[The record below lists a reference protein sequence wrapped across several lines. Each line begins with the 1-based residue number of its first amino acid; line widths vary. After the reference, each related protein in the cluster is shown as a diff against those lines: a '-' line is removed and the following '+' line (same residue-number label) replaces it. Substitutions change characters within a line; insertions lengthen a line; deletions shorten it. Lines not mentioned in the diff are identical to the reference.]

1 MTKRIL
7 IVRLSAVGDTIL
19 SLPILCAL
27 RKEYPDAR
35 IGWVVGSGSADMVR
49 GHDALDDLFVLTK
62 NDLKSVKTYWA
73 FLKQVRRWQPTTL
86 IDVQGLTKS
95 ALIGWYSG
103 ATRRIGLVKS
113 EFEGRE
119 LSTWLNN
126 TLVTPTSEH
135 VVERGLELLK
145 PLGIENPEIEYR
157 VPVSIAANQCVNEQI
172 RALTGQSGEPS
183 PFAILNVGAG
193 WVSKIWPVDRYAAV
207 AKHLMNRWNLRT
219 MIAWGGAEERSLAEQ
234 VSILSGGAAIELPA
248 TSLLE
253 LAEWIRRSVL
263 FVGSDTGPM
272 HLSVAIDIP
281 TVSLIGPMPIARVG
295 HFSQKHI
302 AIQRD
307 SLTEKERAHRKTDT
321 RPMLSI
327 QASDVIEACDEIL
340 TRRGFSA
347 VSSNRSDAVS
357 SSRSD
362 AVPSNRSGALPLPL
376 ANPDQRNSSWE
387 YSTK

>member
-1 MTKRIL
+1 MTQRIL

-19 SLPILCAL
+19 SLPVLCAL
-27 RKEYPDAR
+27 RKEYPNSR
-35 IGWVVGSGSADMVR
+35 IGWVVGSGAADIVR

-62 NDLKSVKTYWA
+62 NDLKSVKAYWA
-73 FLKQVRRWQPTTL
+73 FLKRIREWQPTTL

-126 TLVTPTSEH
+126 TLVSPTSEH
-135 VVERGLELLK
+135 VVQRGLALLK

-157 VPVSIAANQCVNEQI
+157 VPVSPAANQRVNEQV
-172 RALTGQSGEPS
+172 RDLAGPNGELG
-183 PFAILNVGAG
+183 PFAIINVGAG
-193 WVSKIWPVDRYAAV
+193 WVSKIWPAERYATV
-207 AKHLMNRWNLRT
+207 AKHLKDRWNLRT
-219 MIAWGGAEERSLAEQ
+219 MIAWGGSEERSLAEQ

-272 HLSVAIDIP
+272 HLSVAVDIP
-281 TVSLIGPMPIARVG
+281 TVSLIGPMPIGRVG
-295 HFSQKHI
+295 HFSEKHI
-302 AIQRD
+302 AIQRE
-307 SLTEKERAHRKTDT
+307 SLTEKERDRRKTDT
-321 RPMLSI
+321 KPMLSI

-347 VSSNRSDAVS
+347 APSIRNGAV
-357 SSRSD
+357 
-362 AVPSNRSGALPLPL
+362 PLPL
-376 ANPDQRNSSWE
+376 ATADQRNSSWE

>member
-1 MTKRIL
+1 MTQRIL

-19 SLPILCAL
+19 SLPVLCAL
-27 RKEYPDAR
+27 RKEYPNSR
-35 IGWVVGSGSADMVR
+35 IGWVVGSGAADIIR

-62 NDLKSVKTYWA
+62 NELKSVKAYWA
-73 FLKQVRRWQPTTL
+73 FLKRIREWQPTTV
-86 IDVQGLTKS
+86 IDAQGLTKS

-126 TLVTPTSEH
+126 TLVSPTSEH
-135 VVERGLELLK
+135 VVQRGLALLK

-157 VPVSIAANQCVNEQI
+157 VPVSPAANQRVNEQV
-172 RALTGQSGEPS
+172 RDLAGPNGELG
-183 PFAILNVGAG
+183 PFAIINVGAG
-193 WVSKIWPVDRYAAV
+193 WVSKIWPAERYAAV
-207 AKHLMNRWNLRT
+207 AKHLKDRWNLRT
-219 MIAWGGAEERSLAEQ
+219 MIAWGGSEERSLAEQ

-272 HLSVAIDIP
+272 HLSVAVDIP
-281 TVSLIGPMPIARVG
+281 TVSLIGPMPIGRVG
-295 HFSQKHI
+295 HFSEKHI
-302 AIQRD
+302 AIQRE
-307 SLTEKERAHRKTDT
+307 SLTEKERNRRKTDT
-321 RPMLSI
+321 KPMLSI

-347 VSSNRSDAVS
+347 A
-357 SSRSD
+357 
-362 AVPSNRSGALPLPL
+362 PSIRSGAVPLPL
-376 ANPDQRNSSWE
+376 AIADQRNSSWE

>member
-1 MTKRIL
+1 MTQRIL

-19 SLPILCAL
+19 SLPVLCAL
-27 RKEYPDAR
+27 RKEYPNSR
-35 IGWVVGSGSADMVR
+35 IGWVVGSGAADIVR

-62 NDLKSVKTYWA
+62 NELKSVKAYWA
-73 FLKQVRRWQPTTL
+73 FLKRIREWQPTTV
-86 IDVQGLTKS
+86 IDAQGLTKS

-126 TLVTPTSEH
+126 TLVSPTSEH
-135 VVERGLELLK
+135 VVQRGLALLK

-157 VPVSIAANQCVNEQI
+157 VPVSPAANQRVNEQV
-172 RALTGQSGEPS
+172 RELVGPEAELG
-183 PFAILNVGAG
+183 PFAIINVGAG
-193 WVSKIWPVDRYAAV
+193 WVSKIWPAERYAAV
-207 AKHLMNRWNLRT
+207 AKHLKDRWNLRT
-219 MIAWGGAEERSLAEQ
+219 MIAWGGSEERSLAEQ

-272 HLSVAIDIP
+272 HLSVAVDIP
-281 TVSLIGPMPIARVG
+281 TVSLIGPMPIGRVG
-295 HFSQKHI
+295 HFSEKHI
-302 AIQRD
+302 AIQRE
-307 SLTEKERAHRKTDT
+307 SLTEKERDRRKTDT
-321 RPMLSI
+321 KPMLSI

-347 VSSNRSDAVS
+347 APSIRNGAV
-357 SSRSD
+357 
-362 AVPSNRSGALPLPL
+362 PLPL
-376 ANPDQRNSSWE
+376 AIADQRNSSWE

>member
-1 MTKRIL
+1 MTQRIL

-19 SLPILCAL
+19 SLPVLCAL
-27 RKEYPDAR
+27 RKEYPNSR
-35 IGWVVGSGSADMVR
+35 IGWVVGSGAADIVR

-62 NDLKSVKTYWA
+62 NDLKTVKAYWA
-73 FLKQVRRWQPTTL
+73 FLKRIREWQPTTL

-135 VVERGLELLK
+135 VVQRGLALLK

-157 VPVSIAANQCVNEQI
+157 VPVSPAANQRVNEQV
-172 RALTGQSGEPS
+172 RELAGPNVELG
-183 PFAILNVGAG
+183 PFAIINVGAG
-193 WVSKIWPVDRYAAV
+193 WVSKIWPAERYAAV
-207 AKHLMNRWNLRT
+207 ARHLKDRWNLRT
-219 MIAWGGAEERSLAEQ
+219 MIAWGGSEERSLAEQ
-234 VSILSGGAAIELPA
+234 VSILSGGAAIEMPA

-281 TVSLIGPMPIARVG
+281 TVSLIGPMPIGRVG
-295 HFSQKHI
+295 HFSEKHI
-302 AIQRD
+302 AIQRE
-307 SLTEKERAHRKTDT
+307 SLTEKERNRRKTDT

-347 VSSNRSDAVS
+347 APSIRNGAV
-357 SSRSD
+357 
-362 AVPSNRSGALPLPL
+362 PLPL
-376 ANPDQRNSSWE
+376 AIADQRNSSWE

>member
-1 MTKRIL
+1 MTQRIL

-19 SLPILCAL
+19 SLPVLCAL
-27 RKEYPDAR
+27 RKEYPNSR
-35 IGWVVGSGSADMVR
+35 IGWVVGSGAADIVR

-62 NDLKSVKTYWA
+62 NELKSVKAYWV
-73 FLKQVRRWQPTTL
+73 FLKRIREWQPTTV
-86 IDVQGLTKS
+86 IDAQGLTKS

-126 TLVTPTSEH
+126 TLVSPTSEH
-135 VVERGLELLK
+135 VVQRGLALLK
-145 PLGIENPEIEYR
+145 PLGIENPEIEFR
-157 VPVSIAANQCVNEQI
+157 VPVSPAANQRVNEQV
-172 RALTGQSGEPS
+172 RELAGPNVELG
-183 PFAILNVGAG
+183 PFAIINVGAG
-193 WVSKIWPVDRYAAV
+193 WVSKIWPAERYAAV
-207 AKHLMNRWNLRT
+207 AKHLKDRWNLRT
-219 MIAWGGAEERSLAEQ
+219 MIAWGGSEERSLAEQ

-272 HLSVAIDIP
+272 HLSVAVDIP
-281 TVSLIGPMPIARVG
+281 TVSLIGPMPIGRVG
-295 HFSQKHI
+295 HFSEKHI
-302 AIQRD
+302 AIQRE
-307 SLTEKERAHRKTDT
+307 SLTEKERDRRKTDT
-321 RPMLSI
+321 KPMLSI

-347 VSSNRSDAVS
+347 APSIRNGAV
-357 SSRSD
+357 
-362 AVPSNRSGALPLPL
+362 PLPL
-376 ANPDQRNSSWE
+376 AIADQRNSSWE

>member
-1 MTKRIL
+1 MTQRIL

-19 SLPILCAL
+19 SLPVLCAL
-27 RKEYPDAR
+27 RKEYPNSR
-35 IGWVVGSGSADMVR
+35 IGWVVGSGAADIVR

-62 NDLKSVKTYWA
+62 NDLKSVKAYWA
-73 FLKQVRRWQPTTL
+73 FLKRIREWQPTTV
-86 IDVQGLTKS
+86 IDAQGLTKS

-126 TLVTPTSEH
+126 TLVSPTSEH
-135 VVERGLELLK
+135 VVQRGLALLK

-157 VPVSIAANQCVNEQI
+157 VPVSPAANQRVNEQV
-172 RALTGQSGEPS
+172 RDLAGPNGELG
-183 PFAILNVGAG
+183 PFAIINVGAG
-193 WVSKIWPVDRYAAV
+193 WVSKIWPAERYAAV
-207 AKHLMNRWNLRT
+207 AKHLKDRWNLRT
-219 MIAWGGAEERSLAEQ
+219 MIAWGGSEERSLAEQ

-272 HLSVAIDIP
+272 HLSVAVDIP
-281 TVSLIGPMPIARVG
+281 TVSLIGPMPIGRVG
-295 HFSQKHI
+295 HFSEKHI
-302 AIQRD
+302 AIQRE
-307 SLTEKERAHRKTDT
+307 SLTEKERNRRKTET
-321 RPMLSI
+321 KPMLSI

-347 VSSNRSDAVS
+347 A
-357 SSRSD
+357 
-362 AVPSNRSGALPLPL
+362 PSIRSGAVPLPL
-376 ANPDQRNSSWE
+376 AIADQRNSSWE

>member
-1 MTKRIL
+1 MTQRIL

-19 SLPILCAL
+19 SLPVLCAL
-27 RKEYPDAR
+27 RKEYPNSR
-35 IGWVVGSGSADMVR
+35 IGWVVGSGAADIVR

-62 NDLKSVKTYWA
+62 NELKSVKAYWA
-73 FLKQVRRWQPTTL
+73 FLKRIREWQPTTV
-86 IDVQGLTKS
+86 IDAQGLTKS

-126 TLVTPTSEH
+126 TLVSPTSEH
-135 VVERGLELLK
+135 VVQRGLALLK

-157 VPVSIAANQCVNEQI
+157 VPVSPAANQRVNEQV
-172 RALTGQSGEPS
+172 RELAGPNVELG
-183 PFAILNVGAG
+183 PFAIINVGAG
-193 WVSKIWPVDRYAAV
+193 WVSKIWPAERYAAV
-207 AKHLMNRWNLRT
+207 AKHLKDRWNLRT
-219 MIAWGGAEERSLAEQ
+219 MIAWGGSEERSLAEQ

-281 TVSLIGPMPIARVG
+281 TVSLIGPMPIGRVG
-295 HFSQKHI
+295 HFSEKHI
-302 AIQRD
+302 AIQRE
-307 SLTEKERAHRKTDT
+307 SLTEKERNRRKTDT
-321 RPMLSI
+321 KPMLSI

-347 VSSNRSDAVS
+347 A
-357 SSRSD
+357 
-362 AVPSNRSGALPLPL
+362 PSIRSGAVPLPL
-376 ANPDQRNSSWE
+376 AIADQRNSSWE

>member
-1 MTKRIL
+1 MTQRIL

-19 SLPILCAL
+19 SLPVLCAL
-27 RKEYPDAR
+27 RKEYPNSR
-35 IGWVVGSGSADMVR
+35 IGWVVGSGAADIVR

-62 NDLKSVKTYWA
+62 NDLKSVKAYWA
-73 FLKQVRRWQPTTL
+73 FLKRIREWQPTTL

-135 VVERGLELLK
+135 VVQRGLALLK

-157 VPVSIAANQCVNEQI
+157 VPVSPAANQRVNEQV
-172 RALTGQSGEPS
+172 RELAGPNVELG
-183 PFAILNVGAG
+183 PFAIINVGAG
-193 WVSKIWPVDRYAAV
+193 WVSKIWPAERYAAV
-207 AKHLMNRWNLRT
+207 AKHLKDRWNLRT
-219 MIAWGGAEERSLAEQ
+219 MIAWGGSEERSLAEQ
-234 VSILSGGAAIELPA
+234 VSILSGGAAIELPT

-281 TVSLIGPMPIARVG
+281 TVSLIGPMPIGRVG
-295 HFSQKHI
+295 HFSEKHI
-302 AIQRD
+302 AIQRE
-307 SLTEKERAHRKTDT
+307 SLTEKERSRRKTDT

-327 QASDVIEACDEIL
+327 QASDVIEACDELL
-340 TRRGFSA
+340 THRGFSA
-347 VSSNRSDAVS
+347 APSIRNGAV
-357 SSRSD
+357 
-362 AVPSNRSGALPLPL
+362 PLPL
-376 ANPDQRNSSWE
+376 ATADQRNSSWE

>member
-1 MTKRIL
+1 MTQRIL

-19 SLPILCAL
+19 SLPVLCAL
-27 RKEYPDAR
+27 RKEYPNSR
-35 IGWVVGSGSADMVR
+35 IGWVVGSGAADIVR

-62 NDLKSVKTYWA
+62 NELKSVKAYWV
-73 FLKQVRRWQPTTL
+73 FLKRIREWQPTTV
-86 IDVQGLTKS
+86 IDAQGLTKS

-126 TLVTPTSEH
+126 TLVSPTSEH
-135 VVERGLELLK
+135 VVERGLALLK

-157 VPVSIAANQCVNEQI
+157 VPVSPAANQRVNEQV
-172 RALTGQSGEPS
+172 RELAGPNVELG
-183 PFAILNVGAG
+183 PFAIINVGAG
-193 WVSKIWPVDRYAAV
+193 WVSKIWPAERYAAV
-207 AKHLMNRWNLRT
+207 AKHLKDRWNLRT
-219 MIAWGGAEERSLAEQ
+219 MIAWGGSEERSLAEQ

-272 HLSVAIDIP
+272 HLSVAVDIP
-281 TVSLIGPMPIARVG
+281 TVSLIGPMPIGRVG
-295 HFSQKHI
+295 HFSEKHI
-302 AIQRD
+302 AIQRE
-307 SLTEKERAHRKTDT
+307 SLTEKERDRRKTDT
-321 RPMLSI
+321 KPMLSI

-347 VSSNRSDAVS
+347 APSIRNGAV
-357 SSRSD
+357 
-362 AVPSNRSGALPLPL
+362 PLPL
-376 ANPDQRNSSWE
+376 AIADQRNSSWE

>member
-1 MTKRIL
+1 MTQRIL

-19 SLPILCAL
+19 SLPVLCAL
-27 RKEYPDAR
+27 RKEYPNSR
-35 IGWVVGSGSADMVR
+35 IGWVVGSGAADIVR

-62 NDLKSVKTYWA
+62 NDLKSVKAYWA
-73 FLKQVRRWQPTTL
+73 FLKRIREWQPTTL

-135 VVERGLELLK
+135 VVQRGLALLK

-157 VPVSIAANQCVNEQI
+157 VPVSPAANQRVNEQV
-172 RALTGQSGEPS
+172 RELAGPNVELG
-183 PFAILNVGAG
+183 PFAIINVGAG
-193 WVSKIWPVDRYAAV
+193 WVSKIWPAERYAAV
-207 AKHLMNRWNLRT
+207 AKHLKDRWNLRT
-219 MIAWGGAEERSLAEQ
+219 MIAWGGSEERSLAEQ

-281 TVSLIGPMPIARVG
+281 TVSLIGPMPIGRVG
-295 HFSQKHI
+295 HFSEKHI
-302 AIQRD
+302 AIQRE
-307 SLTEKERAHRKTDT
+307 SLTEKERNCRKTDT
-321 RPMLSI
+321 KPMLSI

-347 VSSNRSDAVS
+347 A
-357 SSRSD
+357 
-362 AVPSNRSGALPLPL
+362 PSIRSGAVPLPL
-376 ANPDQRNSSWE
+376 AIADQRNSSWE

>member
-1 MTKRIL
+1 MTQRIL

-19 SLPILCAL
+19 SLPVLCAL
-27 RKEYPDAR
+27 RKEYPNSR
-35 IGWVVGSGSADMVR
+35 IGWVVGSGAADIVR

-62 NDLKSVKTYWA
+62 NDLKSVKAYWA
-73 FLKQVRRWQPTTL
+73 FLKRIREWQPTTL

-135 VVERGLELLK
+135 VVQRGLALLK

-157 VPVSIAANQCVNEQI
+157 VPVSPAANQRVNEQV
-172 RALTGQSGEPS
+172 RELAGPEAELR
-183 PFAILNVGAG
+183 PFAIINVGAG
-193 WVSKIWPVDRYAAV
+193 WVSKIWPAERYAAV
-207 AKHLMNRWNLRT
+207 AKHLKDRWNLRT
-219 MIAWGGAEERSLAEQ
+219 MIAWGGSEERSLAEQ

-281 TVSLIGPMPIARVG
+281 TVSLIGPMPIGRVG
-295 HFSQKHI
+295 HFSEKHI
-302 AIQRD
+302 AIQRE
-307 SLTEKERAHRKTDT
+307 SLTEKERDRRKTET
-321 RPMLSI
+321 KPMLSI

-347 VSSNRSDAVS
+347 APSIRNGAV
-357 SSRSD
+357 
-362 AVPSNRSGALPLPL
+362 PLPL
-376 ANPDQRNSSWE
+376 AIADQRNSSWE

>member
-1 MTKRIL
+1 MTQRIL

-19 SLPILCAL
+19 SLPVLCAL
-27 RKEYPDAR
+27 RKEYPNSR
-35 IGWVVGSGSADMVR
+35 IGWVVGSGAADIVR

-62 NDLKSVKTYWA
+62 NELKSVKAYWA
-73 FLKQVRRWQPTTL
+73 FLKRIREWQPTTV
-86 IDVQGLTKS
+86 IDAQGLTKS

-126 TLVTPTSEH
+126 TLVSPTSEH
-135 VVERGLELLK
+135 VVERGLALLK

-157 VPVSIAANQCVNEQI
+157 VPVSPAANQRVNEQL
-172 RALTGQSGEPS
+172 RDLAGPNGELG
-183 PFAILNVGAG
+183 PFAIINVGAG
-193 WVSKIWPVDRYAAV
+193 WVSKIWPAERYAAV
-207 AKHLMNRWNLRT
+207 AKHLKDRWNLRT
-219 MIAWGGAEERSLAEQ
+219 MIAWGGSEERSLAEQ

-272 HLSVAIDIP
+272 HLSVAVDIP
-281 TVSLIGPMPIARVG
+281 TVSLIGPMPIGRVG
-295 HFSQKHI
+295 HFSEKHI
-302 AIQRD
+302 AIQRE
-307 SLTEKERAHRKTDT
+307 SLTEKERNRRKTDT
-321 RPMLSI
+321 KPMLSI

-347 VSSNRSDAVS
+347 APSIRNVAV
-357 SSRSD
+357 
-362 AVPSNRSGALPLPL
+362 PLPL
-376 ANPDQRNSSWE
+376 AIADQRNSSWE

>member
-1 MTKRIL
+1 MTQRIL

-19 SLPILCAL
+19 SLPVLCAL
-27 RKEYPDAR
+27 RKEYPNSR
-35 IGWVVGSGSADMVR
+35 IGWVVGSGAADIVR
-49 GHDALDDLFVLTK
+49 GHDALDDLFVLKK
-62 NDLKSVKTYWA
+62 NDLKSVKAYWA
-73 FLKQVRRWQPTTL
+73 FLKRIREWQPTTL

-135 VVERGLELLK
+135 VVQRGLALLK

-157 VPVSIAANQCVNEQI
+157 VPVSPAANQRVNEQV
-172 RALTGQSGEPS
+172 RELAGPNVELG
-183 PFAILNVGAG
+183 PFAIINVGAG
-193 WVSKIWPVDRYAAV
+193 WVSKIWPAERYAAV
-207 AKHLMNRWNLRT
+207 AKHLKDRWNLRT
-219 MIAWGGAEERSLAEQ
+219 MIAWGGSEERSLAEQ

-272 HLSVAIDIP
+272 HLSVAVDIP
-281 TVSLIGPMPIARVG
+281 TVSLIGPMPIGRVG
-295 HFSQKHI
+295 HFSEKHI
-302 AIQRD
+302 AIQRE
-307 SLTEKERAHRKTDT
+307 SLTEKERNRRKTET
-321 RPMLSI
+321 KPMLSI

-347 VSSNRSDAVS
+347 A
-357 SSRSD
+357 
-362 AVPSNRSGALPLPL
+362 PSIRSGAVPLPL
-376 ANPDQRNSSWE
+376 AIADQRNSSWE

>member
-1 MTKRIL
+1 MTQRIL

-19 SLPILCAL
+19 SLPVLCAL
-27 RKEYPDAR
+27 RKEYPNSR
-35 IGWVVGSGSADMVR
+35 IGWVVGSGAADIVR

-62 NDLKSVKTYWA
+62 NELKSVKAYWA
-73 FLKQVRRWQPTTL
+73 FLKRIREWQPTTL

-126 TLVTPTSEH
+126 TLVSPTSEH
-135 VVERGLELLK
+135 VVQRGLALLK

-157 VPVSIAANQCVNEQI
+157 VPVSPAANQRVNEQV
-172 RALTGQSGEPS
+172 RELAGPNVELG
-183 PFAILNVGAG
+183 PFAIINVGAG
-193 WVSKIWPVDRYAAV
+193 WVSKIWHAERYAAV
-207 AKHLMNRWNLRT
+207 AKHLKDRWNLRT
-219 MIAWGGAEERSLAEQ
+219 MIAWGGSEERSLAEQ

-272 HLSVAIDIP
+272 HLSVAVDIP
-281 TVSLIGPMPIARVG
+281 TVSLIGPMPIGRVG
-295 HFSQKHI
+295 HFSEKHI
-302 AIQRD
+302 AIQRE
-307 SLTEKERAHRKTDT
+307 SLTEKERNRRKTDT
-321 RPMLSI
+321 KPMLSI

-347 VSSNRSDAVS
+347 A
-357 SSRSD
+357 
-362 AVPSNRSGALPLPL
+362 PSIRSGAVPLPL
-376 ANPDQRNSSWE
+376 AIADQRNSSWE

>member
-1 MTKRIL
+1 MTQRIL

-19 SLPILCAL
+19 SLPVLCAL
-27 RKEYPDAR
+27 RKEYPNSR
-35 IGWVVGSGSADMVR
+35 IGWVVGSGAADIVR

-62 NDLKSVKTYWA
+62 NDLKSVKAYWA
-73 FLKQVRRWQPTTL
+73 FLKRIREWQPTTL

-135 VVERGLELLK
+135 VVQRGLALLK

-157 VPVSIAANQCVNEQI
+157 VPVSPAANQRVNEQV
-172 RALTGQSGEPS
+172 RELAGPNVELG
-183 PFAILNVGAG
+183 PFAIINVGAG
-193 WVSKIWPVDRYAAV
+193 WVSKIWPVERYAAV
-207 AKHLMNRWNLRT
+207 AKHLKDRWNLRT
-219 MIAWGGAEERSLAEQ
+219 MIAWGGSEERSLAEQ
-234 VSILSGGAAIELPA
+234 VSILSGGAAIEMPA

-281 TVSLIGPMPIARVG
+281 TVSLIGPMPIGRVG
-295 HFSQKHI
+295 HFSEKHI
-302 AIQRD
+302 AIQRE
-307 SLTEKERAHRKTDT
+307 SLTEKERSRRKTDT

-347 VSSNRSDAVS
+347 APSIRNGAV
-357 SSRSD
+357 
-362 AVPSNRSGALPLPL
+362 PLPL
-376 ANPDQRNSSWE
+376 AIADQRNSSWE

>member
-1 MTKRIL
+1 MTQRIL

-19 SLPILCAL
+19 SLPVLCAL
-27 RKEYPDAR
+27 RKEYPNSR
-35 IGWVVGSGSADMVR
+35 IGWVVGSGAADIVR

-62 NDLKSVKTYWA
+62 NELKSVKAYWV
-73 FLKQVRRWQPTTL
+73 FLKRIREWQPTTV
-86 IDVQGLTKS
+86 IDAQGLTKS

-126 TLVTPTSEH
+126 TLVSPTSEH
-135 VVERGLELLK
+135 VVQRGLALLK

-157 VPVSIAANQCVNEQI
+157 VPVSPAANQRVNEQV
-172 RALTGQSGEPS
+172 RELAGPNVELG
-183 PFAILNVGAG
+183 PFAIINVGAG
-193 WVSKIWPVDRYAAV
+193 WVSKIWPAERYAAV
-207 AKHLMNRWNLRT
+207 AKHLKDRWNLRT
-219 MIAWGGAEERSLAEQ
+219 MIAWGGSEERSLAEQ

-272 HLSVAIDIP
+272 HLSVAVDIP
-281 TVSLIGPMPIARVG
+281 TVSLIGPMPIGRVG
-295 HFSQKHI
+295 HFSEKHI
-302 AIQRD
+302 AIQRE
-307 SLTEKERAHRKTDT
+307 SLTEKERDRRKTDT
-321 RPMLSI
+321 KPMLSI

-347 VSSNRSDAVS
+347 APSIRNVAV
-357 SSRSD
+357 
-362 AVPSNRSGALPLPL
+362 PLPL
-376 ANPDQRNSSWE
+376 AIADQRNSSWE

>member
-1 MTKRIL
+1 MTQRIL

-19 SLPILCAL
+19 SLPVLCAL
-27 RKEYPDAR
+27 RKEYPNSR
-35 IGWVVGSGSADMVR
+35 IGWVVGSGAADIVR

-62 NDLKSVKTYWA
+62 NDLKTVKAYWA
-73 FLKQVRRWQPTTL
+73 FLKRIREWQPTTL

-135 VVERGLELLK
+135 VVQRGLALLK

-157 VPVSIAANQCVNEQI
+157 VPVSPAANQRVNEQV
-172 RALTGQSGEPS
+172 RELAGPNVELG
-183 PFAILNVGAG
+183 PFAIINVGAG
-193 WVSKIWPVDRYAAV
+193 WVSKIWPAERYAAV
-207 AKHLMNRWNLRT
+207 AKHLKDRWNLRT
-219 MIAWGGAEERSLAEQ
+219 MIAWGGSDERSLAEQ
-234 VSILSGGAAIELPA
+234 VSILSGGAAIEMPA

-281 TVSLIGPMPIARVG
+281 TVSLIGPMPIGRVG
-295 HFSQKHI
+295 HFSEKHI
-302 AIQRD
+302 AIQRE
-307 SLTEKERAHRKTDT
+307 SLTEKERSRRKTDT

-340 TRRGFSA
+340 MRRGFSA
-347 VSSNRSDAVS
+347 A
-357 SSRSD
+357 
-362 AVPSNRSGALPLPL
+362 PSIRNGAAPLPL
-376 ANPDQRNSSWE
+376 ATADQRNSSWE

>member
-1 MTKRIL
+1 MTQRIL

-19 SLPILCAL
+19 SLPVLCAL
-27 RKEYPDAR
+27 RKEYPNSR
-35 IGWVVGSGSADMVR
+35 IGWVVGSGAADIVR

-62 NDLKSVKTYWA
+62 NDLKTVKAYWA
-73 FLKQVRRWQPTTL
+73 FLKRIREWQPTTL

-135 VVERGLELLK
+135 VVQRGLALLK

-157 VPVSIAANQCVNEQI
+157 VPVSPAANQRVNEQV
-172 RALTGQSGEPS
+172 RELAGPNVELG
-183 PFAILNVGAG
+183 PFAIINVGAG
-193 WVSKIWPVDRYAAV
+193 WVSKIWPAERYAAV
-207 AKHLMNRWNLRT
+207 ARHLKDRWNLRT
-219 MIAWGGAEERSLAEQ
+219 MIAWGGSEERSLAEQ
-234 VSILSGGAAIELPA
+234 VSILSGGAAIEMPA

-281 TVSLIGPMPIARVG
+281 TVSLIGPMPIGRVG
-295 HFSQKHI
+295 HFSEKHI
-302 AIQRD
+302 AIQRE
-307 SLTEKERAHRKTDT
+307 SLTEKERNRRKTDT

-347 VSSNRSDAVS
+347 APSIRNGAV
-357 SSRSD
+357 
-362 AVPSNRSGALPLPL
+362 PLPL
-376 ANPDQRNSSWE
+376 ASADQRNSSWE

>member
-1 MTKRIL
+1 MTQRIL

-19 SLPILCAL
+19 SLPVLCAL
-27 RKEYPDAR
+27 RKEYPNSR
-35 IGWVVGSGSADMVR
+35 IGWVVGSGAADIVR

-62 NDLKSVKTYWA
+62 NELKSVKAYWA
-73 FLKQVRRWQPTTL
+73 FLKRIREWQPTTV
-86 IDVQGLTKS
+86 IDAQGLTKS

-126 TLVTPTSEH
+126 TLVSPTSEH
-135 VVERGLELLK
+135 VVQRGLALLK

-157 VPVSIAANQCVNEQI
+157 VPVSPAANQRVNEQV
-172 RALTGQSGEPS
+172 RDLAGPNGELG
-183 PFAILNVGAG
+183 PFAIINVGAG
-193 WVSKIWPVDRYAAV
+193 WVSKIWPAERYAAV
-207 AKHLMNRWNLRT
+207 AKHLKDRWNLRT
-219 MIAWGGAEERSLAEQ
+219 MIAWGGSEERSLAEQ

-272 HLSVAIDIP
+272 HLSVAVDIP
-281 TVSLIGPMPIARVG
+281 TVSLIGPMPIGRVG
-295 HFSQKHI
+295 HFSEKHI
-302 AIQRD
+302 AIQRE
-307 SLTEKERAHRKTDT
+307 SLTEKERNHRKTDT
-321 RPMLSI
+321 KPMLSI

-347 VSSNRSDAVS
+347 APSIRNVAV
-357 SSRSD
+357 
-362 AVPSNRSGALPLPL
+362 PLPL
-376 ANPDQRNSSWE
+376 AIADQRNSSWE

>member
-1 MTKRIL
+1 MTQRIL

-19 SLPILCAL
+19 SLPVLCAL
-27 RKEYPDAR
+27 RKEYPNSR
-35 IGWVVGSGSADMVR
+35 IGWVVGSGAADIVR

-62 NDLKSVKTYWA
+62 NDLKSVKAYWA
-73 FLKQVRRWQPTTL
+73 FLKRIREWQPTTL
-86 IDVQGLTKS
+86 IDAQGLTKS

-135 VVERGLELLK
+135 VVQRGLALLK

-157 VPVSIAANQCVNEQI
+157 VPVSPAANQRVNEQV
-172 RALTGQSGEPS
+172 RELAGPNVELG
-183 PFAILNVGAG
+183 PFAIINVGAG
-193 WVSKIWPVDRYAAV
+193 WVSKIWPAERYAAV
-207 AKHLMNRWNLRT
+207 AKHLKDRWNLRT
-219 MIAWGGAEERSLAEQ
+219 MIAWGGSEERSLAEQ

-272 HLSVAIDIP
+272 HLSVAVDIP
-281 TVSLIGPMPIARVG
+281 TVSLIGPMPIGRVG
-295 HFSQKHI
+295 HFSEKHI
-302 AIQRD
+302 AIQRE
-307 SLTEKERAHRKTDT
+307 SLTEKERNRRKTDT
-321 RPMLSI
+321 KPMLSI

-347 VSSNRSDAVS
+347 A
-357 SSRSD
+357 
-362 AVPSNRSGALPLPL
+362 PSIRSGAVPLPL
-376 ANPDQRNSSWE
+376 AIADQRNSSWE

>member
-1 MTKRIL
+1 MTQRIL

-19 SLPILCAL
+19 SLPVLCAL
-27 RKEYPDAR
+27 RKEYPNSR
-35 IGWVVGSGSADMVR
+35 IGWVVGSGAADIVR

-62 NDLKSVKTYWA
+62 NELKSVKAYWA
-73 FLKQVRRWQPTTL
+73 FLKRIREWQPTTV
-86 IDVQGLTKS
+86 IDAQGLTKS

-126 TLVTPTSEH
+126 TLVSPTSEH
-135 VVERGLELLK
+135 VVQRGLALLK
-145 PLGIENPEIEYR
+145 PLGIENPEIEFR
-157 VPVSIAANQCVNEQI
+157 VPVSPAANQRVNEQV
-172 RALTGQSGEPS
+172 RDLAGPNGELG
-183 PFAILNVGAG
+183 PFAIINVGAG
-193 WVSKIWPVDRYAAV
+193 WVSKIWPAERYAAV
-207 AKHLMNRWNLRT
+207 AKHLKDRWNLRT
-219 MIAWGGAEERSLAEQ
+219 MIAWGGSEERSLAEQ

-281 TVSLIGPMPIARVG
+281 TVSLIGPMPIGRVG
-295 HFSQKHI
+295 HFSEKHI
-302 AIQRD
+302 AIQRE
-307 SLTEKERAHRKTDT
+307 SLTEKERDRRKTDT
-321 RPMLSI
+321 KPMLSI

-347 VSSNRSDAVS
+347 APSIRNGAV
-357 SSRSD
+357 
-362 AVPSNRSGALPLPL
+362 PLPL
-376 ANPDQRNSSWE
+376 AIADQRNSSWE

>member
-1 MTKRIL
+1 MTQRIL

-19 SLPILCAL
+19 SLPVLCAL
-27 RKEYPDAR
+27 RKEYPNSR
-35 IGWVVGSGSADMVR
+35 IGWVVGSGAADIVR

-62 NDLKSVKTYWA
+62 NELKSVKAYWV
-73 FLKQVRRWQPTTL
+73 FLKRIREWQPTTV
-86 IDVQGLTKS
+86 IDAQGLTKS

-126 TLVTPTSEH
+126 TLVSPTSEH
-135 VVERGLELLK
+135 VVQRGLALLK

-157 VPVSIAANQCVNEQI
+157 VPVSPAANQRVNEQV
-172 RALTGQSGEPS
+172 RELAGPNVELG
-183 PFAILNVGAG
+183 PFAIINVGAG
-193 WVSKIWPVDRYAAV
+193 WVSKIWPAERYAAV
-207 AKHLMNRWNLRT
+207 AKHLKDRWNLRT
-219 MIAWGGAEERSLAEQ
+219 MIAWGGSEERSLAEQ

-272 HLSVAIDIP
+272 HLSVAVDIP
-281 TVSLIGPMPIARVG
+281 TVSLIGPMPIGRVG
-295 HFSQKHI
+295 HFSEKHI
-302 AIQRD
+302 AIQRE
-307 SLTEKERAHRKTDT
+307 SLTEKERDRRKTDT
-321 RPMLSI
+321 KPMLSI

-347 VSSNRSDAVS
+347 APSIRNGAV
-357 SSRSD
+357 
-362 AVPSNRSGALPLPL
+362 PLPL
-376 ANPDQRNSSWE
+376 AIADQRNSSWE